1 MKLVTRTRGTALS
14 DRLTWQAASLLL
26 AYPDEQRTARL
37 DTVEEL
43 LSHVGGSAAKL
54 LRATAASL
62 RAGDSIQ
69 AEIDYVETFDLR
81 RRCTM
86 YLTYWTAGDT
96 RNRGAAMLEF
106 ATSVSRGKCRA
117 AERRGARPPAGG
129 AGVRR
134 DRRPG
139 GWAAA
144 ARRTPG
150 ADRRA
155 A

>member
-1 MKLVTRTRGTALS
+1 MKLLTRTRGPALS

-54 LRATAASL
+54 LRATAATL
-62 RAGDSIQ
+62 RASDSIQ

-96 RNRGAAMLEF
+96 RNRGSQMLAFAAAYREAGVEPPM
-106 ATSVSRGKCRA
+106 
-117 AERRGARPPAGG
+117 RRGARPPAGG

-139 GWAAA
+139 GGAAA
-144 ARRTPG
+144 ARRAPG
-150 ADRRA
+150 ADRCA